1 MSTTQSQQVMWQGR
15 DGDLLAAS
23 KRQPDRFP
31 ERRPG
36 GMEAGLATTVL
47 AALSLFL
54 VLCYGVS
61 SAVVTRNGYTA
72 IRLRQEV
79 EALRAQGALLRYQ
92 INLTQSKQRIA
103 QSAPRLGLQSAD
115 PVREVDYVVLP
126 PWEGAME
133 LAAGDPIREQG
144 GLAALLAELAN
155 GVVGS
160 GRGEAEASTGE
171 GSR

>member
-1 MSTTQSQQVMWQGR
+1 M
-15 DGDLLAAS
+15 
-23 KRQPDRFP
+23 
-31 ERRPG
+31 
-36 GMEAGLATTVL
+36 ATTVL